1 VRCIERFKTDF
12 RDTFESGDKPN
23 WWYLDSAR
31 QIDLAP
37 PSPYVTGLSHL
48 EGRAVDILADGAV
61 SPARTVE
68 SGAITLQASARKV
81 LAGLPYT
88 SQMKPMKLEAP
99 LEDGTSRG
107 RIKKLHAISLALFKS
122 LGGQFSSDGT
132 HWDWIYGRKFSDPM
146 DDSPPVFTGDKVFPV
161 VADSSRSADITIRQ
175 TQPLPLTILALVGK
189 YQVTG
194 E

>member
-1 VRCIERFKTDF
+1 V
-12 RDTFESGDKPN
+12 
-23 WWYLDSAR
+23 
-31 QIDLAP
+31 Q
-37 PSPYVTGLSHL
+37 
-48 EGRAVDILADGAV
+48 DGTISLQA
-61 SPARTVE
+61 PAR
-68 SGAITLQASARKV
+68 RV
-81 LAGLPYT
+81 LTGLPYI
-88 SQMKPMKLEAP
+88 SQMKPMKLESP

-107 RIKKLHAISLALFKS
+107 RIKKLHAVSLALYQS
-122 LGGQFSSDGT
+122 LGGQFSSDSA
-132 HWDWIYGRKFSDPM
+132 HWDWIYSRALTDRM